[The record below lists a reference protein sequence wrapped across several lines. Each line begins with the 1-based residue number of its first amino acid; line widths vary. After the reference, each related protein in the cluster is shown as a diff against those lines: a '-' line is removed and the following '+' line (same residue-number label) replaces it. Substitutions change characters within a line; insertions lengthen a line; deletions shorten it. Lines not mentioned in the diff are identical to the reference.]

1 MDLDVYFYMFG
12 LISIIMILIVI
23 FILSKSR
30 NEANV
35 LFVLTPILFTVILIF
50 NMLNYFGDMANNF
63 LLWFPYLL
71 APLGMLLSSLYILYG
86 TGFYKNSITLS
97 FLILYSLIAFIFSIY
112 PNPFQYYDLSGLQSG
127 AMHIY
132 LVIPMILT
140 IYNFIRLLP
149 QIPDE
154 KLKIYSLNLGLLLAT
169 IGSLLRGFDYIMTSN
184 DSYLG
189 MLIIVLG
196 SILTLLAFANVRRHK
211 DGVTT

>member
-1 MDLDVYFYMFG
+1 
-12 LISIIMILIVI
+12 MILIVI

-140 IYNFIRLLP
+140 IYNFIRLFSSGICGKSL
-149 QIPDE
+149 I
-154 KLKIYSLNLGLLLAT
+154 KLY
-169 IGSLLRGFDYIMTSN
+169 
-184 DSYLG
+184 
-189 MLIIVLG
+189 
-196 SILTLLAFANVRRHK
+196 
-211 DGVTT
+211 TTNSR